1 VIKGYRITLREQMEF
16 IEVEDAMS
24 DVQVRKDEDKKAKER

>member
-1 VIKGYRITLREQMEF
+1 MREKMEF

-24 DVQVRKDEDKKAKER
+24 DVQVKEDENKDAKERR